1 MYIIRNIYPVT
12 TSYLTV
18 PLLVV
23 VHQLVLQCL
32 DGRREEVLTTH
43 LVNPWKV
50 TELHV
55 VGLFLVWLSEK
66 ADPTLLMV

>member
-1 MYIIRNIYPVT
+1 MYVIRNIYSVT

-23 VHQLVLQCL
+23 LRQLLQCL
-32 DGRREEVLTTH
+32 DGRREEVLTTP

-50 TELHV
+50 TEIHV